1 MARGVGSLDGSM
13 LATHPLS
20 AHQMREGELPCSGR
34 TAHEGF
40 TYTPTRSLDMMSSMS
55 CEGLLSLYTFWLF
68 LNMCTSW
75 RYLSNR

>member
-13 LATHPLS
+13 LATHPLGVPK
-20 AHQMREGELPCSGR
+20 EGSGAPCSYR
-34 TAHEGF
+34 TAHEAL